1 VLRIVI
7 AAPDEALNVALAEVI
22 SPAEGLEVVGTAPDG
37 ERAMEVVRQTRPDVV
52 VVDLEIA
59 MPPRGGLSLVAAI
72 TDELPGTV
80 VLVLAAEPLA
90 STAPAALAAGATAVL
105 AKDGSAQFPADLWP
119 DATETDVTASTTAD
133 RSLPAERDPAQLAR
147 ALAFTP
153 SDLVRVLRWA

>member
-1 VLRIVI
+1 MLRIVI
-7 AAPDEALNVALAEVI
+7 AAPDEALNVALADVI

-37 ERAMEVVRQTRPDVV
+37 ETAMEVVRETRPDVV

-90 STAPAALAAGATAVL
+90 RTAPAALAAGATAVL
-105 AKDGSAQFPADLWP
+105 AKDGSSQIPADLWP
-119 DATETDVTASTTAD
+119 DATEADATTATATD
-133 RSLPAERDPAQLAR
+133 HSSWAESEPAQLAR